1 VKLTKRIREK
11 TAITSFGI
19 TLGVS
24 FFVLFLAHGMVAQ
37 GQVQPE
43 TGKKPQVK
51 LIYGALT
58 AANGPIWVAAD
69 QGLFEKYGLDVQ
81 VVHGRGATPVQ
92 ATVSGAVEFG
102 HYAGVQVVAANLS
115 GSDLVFV
122 AAQTNYA
129 VLSIWTK
136 KDSPAKT
143 LAELAGKTI
152 GVGAPGSAT
161 HTNTRLALRK
171 VGVSDREVK
180 YIHHGSLPEIFVSLD
195 KGIVDAGVASAPR
208 PGFHELVDL
217 ASQKIPFL
225 QGAIV
230 VRRSYLQAQRPT
242 VLNFLK
248 GFVASMNIIK
258 ERPEVIVA
266 SLAKHLRTRPEIA
279 KEAYRSFAHVWE
291 PVPYVRAESVQTI
304 LDLQPKENVKDITPD
319 RFIDNSLIKELEI
332 SGFIKGL
339 FRK

>member
-1 VKLTKRIREK
+1 MVNHVFSILMCIASLLTSLTPVSAQAQPVGTKR
-11 TAITSFGI
+11 
-19 TLGVS
+19 
-24 FFVLFLAHGMVAQ
+24 
-37 GQVQPE
+37 
-43 TGKKPQVK
+43 PQVK

-58 AANGPIWVAAD
+58 AANGPIWLAAD
-69 QGLFEKYGLDVQ
+69 QGLFEKHGLDVQ

-92 ATVSGAVEFG
+92 ATISGAVEFG
-102 HYAGVQVVAANLS
+102 HYAGVQVVAANLG
-115 GSDLVFV
+115 GSDLLFV

-136 KDSPAKT
+136 KDSPVKT

-171 VGVSDREVK
+171 AGVADNQVK

-195 KGIVDAGVASAPR
+195 KGLVDAGVASAPR

-217 ASQKIPFL
+217 ASQRIPFL

-230 VRRSYLQAQRPT
+230 VRRAYLQGQRPI
-242 VLNFLK
+242 VLNFIK
-248 GFVASMNIIK
+248 AFVESMKIIN
-258 ERPEVIVA
+258 ERPDAVVA
-266 SLAKHLRTRPEIA
+266 SLAKHLRVRPEIA

-291 PVPYVRAESVQTI
+291 EVPYVRAESVQTI
-304 LDLQPKENVKDITPD
+304 LDLQPKEMVKDITPEKY
-319 RFIDNSLIKELEI
+319 IDNSLIKELEAT
-332 SGFIKGL
+332 GFIRGL
-339 FRK
+339 YRK

>member
-1 VKLTKRIREK
+1 MRAK
-11 TAITSFGI
+11 TAIGFSCMSVRI
-19 TLGVS
+19 S
-24 FFVLFLAHGMVAQ
+24 VLMILLAHGVAVY

-43 TGKKPQVK
+43 TGRKPQVK

-81 VVHGRGATPVQ
+81 VVHGRGATPIQ

-102 HYAGVQVVAANLS
+102 HYAGVQVVAANLG
-115 GSDLVFV
+115 GSDLVFI

-136 KDSPAKT
+136 KDSPVKT
-143 LAELAGKTI
+143 LAGLAGKTI

-171 VGVSDREVK
+171 IGVADKEVK

-195 KGIVDAGVASAPR
+195 KGLVDAGVASAPR

-248 GFVASMNIIK
+248 AFVASMNIIK

-266 SLAKHLRTRPEIA
+266 SLSKHLRTGPEIA
-279 KEAYRSFAHVWE
+279 KEAYRSFANVWE
-291 PVPYVRAESVQTI
+291 EVPYVRVESVQTI
-304 LDLQPKENVKDITPD
+304 LDLQPREAVKDVSPNTL
-319 RFIDNSLIKELEI
+319 IDNSLIKELET
-332 SGFIKGL
+332 SGFIKSL
-339 FRK
+339 HRR

>member
-1 VKLTKRIREK
+1 MIL
-11 TAITSFGI
+11 
-19 TLGVS
+19 
-24 FFVLFLAHGMVAQ
+24 LAHGVAVY

-43 TGKKPQVK
+43 TGRKPQVK

-102 HYAGVQVVAANLS
+102 HYAGVQVVAANLG

-136 KDSPAKT
+136 KDSPVKT
-143 LAELAGKTI
+143 LAALAGKTI

-171 VGVSDREVK
+171 VGVADKEVK

-195 KGIVDAGVASAPR
+195 NGLVDAGVASAPR

-217 ASQKIPFL
+217 ASQRIPFL

-230 VRRSYLQAQRPT
+230 VRRSYLQSQRPT

-266 SLAKHLRTRPEIA
+266 SLSKHLRTRPEIA
-279 KEAYRSFAHVWE
+279 KEAYRSFANVWE
-291 PVPYVRAESVQTI
+291 EVPYVRAESVQTI
-304 LDLQPKENVKDITPD
+304 LDLQPKEAVKDVSPNTL
-319 RFIDNSLIKELEI
+319 IDNSLIKELET
-332 SGFIKGL
+332 SGFIKSL
-339 FRK
+339 YRR

>member
-1 VKLTKRIREK
+1 MLRQGK
-11 TAITSFGI
+11 TPVFAPCFA
-19 TLGVS
+19 
-24 FFVLFLAHGMVAQ
+24 VLLIFIAPLAAQ
-37 GQVQPE
+37 AQPAV
-43 TGKKPQVK
+43 GKKPQVK

-58 AANGPIWVAAD
+58 AANGPIWLAAD
-69 QGLFEKYGLDVQ
+69 QGLFDKHGLEVQ
-81 VVHGRGATPVQ
+81 IVHGRGATPIQ
-92 ATVSGAVEFG
+92 ATISGAVEFG
-102 HYAGVQVVAANLS
+102 HYAGVQVVAANLG

-129 VLSIWTK
+129 VLSIWTR
-136 KDSPAKT
+136 KDSAVKS

-171 VGVSDREVK
+171 AGVTDKEVK

-195 KGIVDAGVASAPR
+195 KGLVDAGVASAPR

-217 ASQKIPFL
+217 ASQRIPFL

-230 VRRSYLQAQRPT
+230 VRRPYLQAQRAI
-242 VLNFLK
+242 VLS
-248 GFVASMNIIK
+248 FVKAFVETMKIIK
-258 ERPEVIVA
+258 DRPDLIVGA
-266 SLAKHLRTRPEIA
+266 LARHLRVRPEIA

-291 PVPYVRAESVQTI
+291 EIPYVRAESVQTI
-304 LDLQPKENVKDITPD
+304 LDLQPKEAVKDVTPEKY
-319 RFIDNSLIKELEI
+319 IDNSLIKELEA

-339 FRK
+339 SRG

>member
-1 VKLTKRIREK
+1 MMQGNTTIGFSSTTMRRSVLMVFLIY
-11 TAITSFGI
+11 GI
-19 TLGVS
+19 
-24 FFVLFLAHGMVAQ
+24 AAY
-37 GQVQPE
+37 GQVQPDS
-43 TGKKPQVK
+43 GKKLQVK
-51 LIYGALT
+51 IIYGALT

-69 QGLFEKYGLDVQ
+69 HGLFEKYGLDVQ

-102 HYAGVQVVAANLS
+102 HYAGVQVVAANLG

-136 KDSPAKT
+136 KDSSVKT

-171 VGVSDREVK
+171 VGVTDKDVK

-195 KGIVDAGVASAPR
+195 KGLVDAGVASAPR

-217 ASQKIPFL
+217 ASQRIPFL

-242 VLNFLK
+242 VLNFVK
-248 GFVASMNIIK
+248 AFVASMNVIK
-258 ERPEVIVA
+258 ERPEVIVT
-266 SLAKHLRTRPEIA
+266 SLVKHLRTRPEIA

-291 PVPYVRAESVQTI
+291 EIPYVRAESVQTI
-304 LDLQPKENVKDITPD
+304 LDLHPKENVKDITAD

-332 SGFIKGL
+332 SGFIKSL
-339 FRK
+339 RRR